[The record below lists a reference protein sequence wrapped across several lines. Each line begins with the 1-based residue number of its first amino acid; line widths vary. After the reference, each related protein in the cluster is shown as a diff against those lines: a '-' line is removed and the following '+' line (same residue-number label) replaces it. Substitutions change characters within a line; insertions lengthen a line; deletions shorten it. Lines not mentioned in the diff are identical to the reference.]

1 MDLLQKRNI
10 KKGGEVEE
18 EVARKVEE
26 ERKEEEKRQQQGE
39 QRVVSLS
46 LANGSGGAGT
56 GGRPGLFPMSSP
68 PPNPSQLTIFYGG
81 SVCVYDSVPPEKAQA
96 IMLIAA
102 AAAAAAASATK
113 SNAAVAVKPPVMPAT
128 NASQAAVSPVL
139 TRSLSLQSTSVATGQ
154 PQVVADPSSISK
166 LQADLPIARRH
177 SLQRFLEKRRDRLV
191 NKAPYPTKSCEGME
205 ASGMEV
211 TAEGKAQ

>member
-1 MDLLQKRNI
+1 MDLLEKKNI

-18 EVARKVEE
+18 EVARKGE
-26 ERKEEEKRQQQGE
+26 ERKEEEVVVEEKSHQQQQQQGE
-39 QRVVSLS
+39 EELVGLS
-46 LANGSGGAGT
+46 LA
-56 GGRPGLFPMSSP
+56 GGRPKVFPMSSP

-102 AAAAAAASATK
+102 AAAAAASATK
-113 SNAAVAVKPPVMPAT
+113 SNAAIAVKPPVMPAA
-128 NASQAAVSPVL
+128 NATQAAVSPVL

-154 PQVVADPSSISK
+154 PQVAADPSSICK

-191 NKAPYPTKSCEGME
+191 SKAPYPTKSSEGME